1 MSKKSMSKKSR
12 SKKGGKSKKLRKTR
26 RLKRRSSKKRG
37 GVAPRQPVTDAP
49 VTDTLLN
56 ELSDASRAGANA
68 LIVQGAF
75 DGFISNEKTLKDIYL
90 EDGFDR
96 VTTYILDKFRGL
108 LSNPGTMQMIRI
120 RTEEL
125 NMQHQDDSE
134 GDEDDEIKNWRD
146 IYNNLRHIGERD
158 LAERYDDFIQE
169 LFSLVFPAA
178 EPHEDY

>member
-1 MSKKSMSKKSR
+1 MSKKSR

-37 GVAPRQPVTDAP
+37 GVGPSQPK
-49 VTDTLLN
+49 TDTLLR
-56 ELSDASRAGANA
+56 ELLNAEQAGADA

-75 DGFISNEKTLKDIYL
+75 DGFISNENMIKEIYR
-90 EDGFDR
+90 EGAFDR
-96 VTTYILDKFRGL
+96 ITTHILDKFRGL
-108 LSNPGTMQMIRI
+108 SSNPRTMQMIRNK
-120 RTEEL
+120 TEEL
-125 NMQHQDDSE
+125 NIQDEDDSE
-134 GDEDDEIKNWRD
+134 GDEDDKIKNWRD
-146 IYNNLRHIGERD
+146 IYNNLRHFGERD